1 MKRNTT
7 WTACMLASLLIVSG
21 INRTLIPASEVGTAK
36 SAGQTVKY
44 PALHLNT
51 APLTSQIQASDMNKK
66 EAAENIETLKGG
78 SWYKSVVRDIE
89 HKSYFVASSGD
100 SVNSINPKQRM
111 QAVYR
116 SDGFT
121 LSNMQERKDPESLEK
136 GTTKKSEQQDWKLDM
151 KVQGL
156 YTDGELAISND
167 QHSIVATDSSEVTF
181 THHNQLIVQ
190 YQNREDGVRQNFIVK
205 NEPSANAKEL
215 RVKLGFSEQWA
226 VSQVDKSELQFAL
239 ENSDGGLDTKVIY
252 KDIKAWD
259 ANGKI
264 LDAKMETG
272 NDHDFSLVVAVANAA
287 YPVTIDP
294 LSTTA
299 NTTLT
304 GPSANAG
311 FGCSVASA
319 GDVNAD
325 GYGDVIV
332 GAYGLAAN
340 AGAAYIYMGSATG
353 LSTSPARILT
363 GPANSFFGY
372 AVASAGDVNGDGRG
386 DVIVGAYQYSNN
398 AGAAY
403 IYYGSA
409 TGLNATPA
417 TTLIGAAGSALGI
430 SVSAIDLNS
439 DGYSDIIVG
448 APNFNAGT
456 GRATVHLGNGAGI
469 SPTPNYTLA
478 GTVANGRF
486 GRSVAGAGDVNGDVF
501 GDIIIG
507 ASEANKAYVYLGNE
521 PGMNTSPVSTLTS
534 PTFNVSFG
542 VSVAGA
548 GDVDGDGYC
557 EVIVG
562 ASANNA
568 AYVYKGSASGTIVS
582 SPKVLNGSTG
592 DFFGT
597 SVAGVGDINGDGY
610 ADVMVGASG
619 KGTYA
624 GSAYLFLGGAL
635 GLPTAPS
642 QTFQGS
648 VYYSYFGISV
658 SAAGDVNG
666 DGYSDA
672 IVGASGTS
680 SNTGSAYLYLGSPV
694 MVTNAA
700 TSLSGIG
707 AFGYSLAHAGDV
719 NGDGYGD
726 VVVGA
731 PTNNKSYGFVYLYL
745 GSASGLA
752 TSSSSVAG
760 SSVTSDFYGFSLARA
775 GDVNGDGFSD
785 IIVGTLNVGKAYVLH
800 GNAQGQLI
808 LGATLQKTGE
818 ERFGFIV
825 AGAGDINADG
835 YDDVIVG
842 SGTVSKAYVYLGSAS
857 GVAATPT
864 TTLTSSDTKFGRGVA
879 GIGDVNG
886 DGYSDVMVATN
897 HETSDET
904 FPEKGYIYLGSAI
917 GLSNVP
923 STVISAPSGSNGFG
937 YDIANAGDVN
947 GDGYGDVIVGAS
959 SSNSKAG
966 AAYLYKGSPS
976 GISGSN
982 YIAIL
987 GLPDESFGSSV
998 SAGDVNRDG
1007 YSDVV
1012 IGSTGNYYGLQ
1023 SFKIYKGSAAGLIYS
1038 NTIDGAG
1045 SSFGF
1050 SSSASGDINGDGYS
1064 DIIVGDYGAN
1074 SVFAYMGNGGS
1085 KRGNMLRLYNSDLT
1099 SRISASNNL
1108 ATSFGIGLFVRP
1120 ASGTSAYA
1128 RIIWETKPQGSP
1140 FNSGSS
1146 ITNYVGRT
1154 GIGTF
1159 TNIGPAGVE
1168 LKSLVPK
1175 VGRYTRIRVRVEYW
1189 SSVRPSGQTYGPW
1202 IYLQNNNLGILN
1214 KNVPSARLD
1223 ASEFFEAPKQ
1233 EEEVTNAAFK
1243 LTVYPNPV
1251 VDRLHLKLED
1261 GFAWNQISSIQI
1273 ISTRGQI
1280 VYNAS
1285 KLQDGEVNVSALA
1298 GGNYLIRLIHTEG
1311 KVYNS
1316 KFAVVR

>member
-1 MKRNTT
+1 MKRNST
-7 WTACMLASLLIVSG
+7 WTACILASLLIVSG
-21 INRTLIPASEVGTAK
+21 VRRTFSPASEIA
-36 SAGQTVKY
+36 TVQSGNPIAPHAAFQPKL
-44 PALHLNT
+44 PAFPGHTKLSNV
-51 APLTSQIQASDMNKK
+51 SK
-66 EAAENIETLKGG
+66 EEPVEDIETLKGG
-78 SWYKSVVRDIE
+78 DWYKKVTGDMER
-89 HKSYFVASSGD
+89 KSYFVASSGD
-100 SVNSINPKQRM
+100 SVNSINPKQKM

-121 LSNMQERKDPESLEK
+121 LSNMSDRQDPEKPGDSVSK
-136 GTTKKSEQQDWKLDM
+136 DSAQQNWKLNM
-151 KVQGL
+151 IVQGL
-156 YTDGELAISND
+156 YADGVLAISND
-167 QHSIVATDSSEVTF
+167 QNSKVATDTSEVTF
-181 THHNQLIVQ
+181 THHNQLVVQ

-205 NEPSANAKEL
+205 NRPSVNAKEL
-215 RVKLGFSEQWA
+215 RVKMGFSEEWTVNQA
-226 VSQVDKSELQFAL
+226 DQNELQFAL
-239 ENSDGGLDTKVIY
+239 ENAEGDLATKVIY

-259 ANGKI
+259 ANGNI
-264 LDAKMETG
+264 LAAKMETG
-272 NDHDFSLVVAVANAA
+272 NDHDFSLVVAVENAA

-304 GPSANAG
+304 GPSANAS

-319 GDVNAD
+319 GDVNGD

-340 AGAAYIYMGSATG
+340 AGAAYVYMGSATG
-353 LSTSPARILT
+353 LSTSPARVLN
-363 GPANSFFGY
+363 GPANSYFGY

-386 DVIVGAYQYSNN
+386 DVIVGAYQYANN

-403 IYYGSA
+403 IYYGTS

-417 TTLIGAAGSALGI
+417 TVLTGAAGSALGI
-430 SVSAIDLNS
+430 SVSAIDLNA
-439 DGYSDIIVG
+439 DAYSDIIVG
-448 APNFNAGT
+448 APNVNAGT
-456 GRATVHLGNGAGI
+456 GRATVHLGKGTGI
-469 SPTPNYTLA
+469 SQTPDYILN

-501 GDIIIG
+501 GDIIVG
-507 ASEANKAYVYLGNE
+507 ASEANKAYIYHGNE
-521 PGMNTSPVSTLTS
+521 TGMNPSVASTLTS
-534 PTFNVSFG
+534 PVFNTGYGLCVS
-542 VSVAGA
+542 GA

-562 ASANNA
+562 AYGNNS
-568 AYVYKGSASGTIVS
+568 AYVYKGSVTGTQT
-582 SPKVLNGSTG
+582 SPAKTFAGYG
-592 DFFGT
+592 GG

-610 ADVMVGASG
+610 ADVMIGASG
-619 KGTYA
+619 TGTYA
-624 GSAYLFLGGAL
+624 GSAYLFQGSAL
-635 GLPTAPS
+635 GLPSAPN

-658 SAAGDVNG
+658 AAAGDVNG

-680 SNTGSAYLYLGSPV
+680 SNTGNAYIYLGSPV
-694 MVTNAA
+694 MVTSVA
-700 TSLSGIG
+700 TTLTGTG
-707 AFGYSLAHAGDV
+707 DFGYSLAHAGDV

-731 PTNNKSYGFVYLYL
+731 YRNSSGYGFVYLYL

-760 SSVTSDFYGFSLARA
+760 TFVSSDFYGFSLARA

-785 IIVGTLNVGKAYVLH
+785 IIVGTLNAGKAYVVH
-800 GNAQGQLI
+800 GSAQGQLI
-808 LGATLQKTGE
+808 LGATLQRTGE
-818 ERFGFIV
+818 QRFGFIV

-842 SGTVSKAYVYLGSAS
+842 SGTVSKAYVYMGSAS
-857 GVAATPT
+857 GVATTPT
-864 TTLTSSDTKFGRGVA
+864 TTLTSPDTNFGRGAA

-897 HETSDET
+897 HETTGET
-904 FPEKGYIYLGSAI
+904 FPEMGYIYLGSAI

-923 STVISAPSGSNGFG
+923 STVIFAPSGSNGFG

-959 SSNSKAG
+959 SSYSGAG

-976 GISGSN
+976 GISSSN
-982 YIAIL
+982 YNLIL
-987 GLPDESFGSSV
+987 GSPGEHLGVSV
-998 SAGDVNRDG
+998 SAGDINRDG

-1012 IGSTGNYYGLQ
+1012 IGSSGNYNGLQ
-1023 SFKIYKGSAAGLIYS
+1023 NVKIHKGSAAGLIYS
-1038 NTIDGAG
+1038 NTIN
-1045 SSFGF
+1045 SSVTGFGF

-1064 DIIVGDYGAN
+1064 DIIVGAYNSN
-1074 SVFAYMGNGGS
+1074 SVFAYLGNGGS

-1099 SRISASNNL
+1099 SRISTANNL
-1108 ATSFGIGLFVRP
+1108 ATNFGVGLFVRP
-1120 ASGTSAYA
+1120 AGGTAYA
-1128 RIIWETKPQGSP
+1128 RLIWETKPHGVP
-1140 FNSGSS
+1140 FSSGSS

-1154 GIGTF
+1154 GTEVF

-1168 LKSLVPK
+1168 LKALVAK
-1175 VGRYTRIRVRVEYW
+1175 IGRYTKVRVRVEYW
-1189 SSVRPSGQTYGPW
+1189 SAARPTGQTFGPW
-1202 IYLQNNNLGILN
+1202 IYLQNHNLGVLN
-1214 KNVPSARLD
+1214 KNVPSARMD
-1223 ASEFFEAPKQ
+1223 ASEFFEAPK
-1233 EEEVTNAAFK
+1233 EEVKTAAFK

-1251 VDRLHLKLED
+1251 VDKLNLKLED
-1261 GFAWNQISSIQI
+1261 GFTWNQVRNIQI
-1273 ISTRGQI
+1273 VNTSGNIM
-1280 VYNAS
+1280 YNAS
-1285 KLQDGEVNVSALA
+1285 QVQHGELNVSTLA
-1298 GGNYLIRLIHTEG
+1298 SGNYLIRLVHDNG

-1316 KFAVVR
+1316 RFTIIR

>member
-1 MKRNTT
+1 MKRNAT

-21 INRTLIPASEVGTAK
+21 IQRTLSPASEVGTTQL
-36 SAGQTVKY
+36 AGRVIKY
-44 PALHLNT
+44 PALHLK
-51 APLTSQIQASDMNKK
+51 TSPFAGQPPSSDISKT
-66 EAAENIETLKGG
+66 EPAEDIETLKGG
-78 SWYKSVVRDIE
+78 NWYKKVVSDIE

-100 SVNSINPKQRM
+100 SVNSINPKQKM

-121 LSNMQERKDPESLEK
+121 LSNMPERQNPEKPGNSVSIDSL
-136 GTTKKSEQQDWKLDM
+136 QQNWKLNM
-151 KVQGL
+151 IVQGL
-156 YTDGELAISND
+156 YADGVLAISND
-167 QHSIVATDSSEVTF
+167 QNSKVATDTSEVTF
-181 THHNQLIVQ
+181 THHNQLVVQ

-205 NEPSANAKEL
+205 NKPSVNAKEL
-215 RVKLGFSEQWA
+215 RVKMGFSDEWTVNQTD
-226 VSQVDKSELQFAL
+226 QNELQFAL
-239 ENSDGGLDTKVIY
+239 ENAEGSLDTKVIY

-259 ANGKI
+259 ANGNI
-264 LDAKMETG
+264 LAAKMETG
-272 NDHDFSLVVAVANAA
+272 NDHDFSLVVAVANAV

-304 GPSANAG
+304 GPSANAS

-353 LSTSPARILT
+353 LSTSPARILN
-363 GPANSFFGY
+363 GPANSYFGY
-372 AVASAGDVNGDGRG
+372 TVASAGDVNGDGRG

-398 AGAAY
+398 AGAAF
-403 IYYGSA
+403 IYYGSH
-409 TGLNATPA
+409 TGLTATPA
-417 TTLIGAAGSALGI
+417 TTLTGTANSMLGI
-430 SVSAIDLNS
+430 SVSATDMDA
-439 DGYSDIIVG
+439 DGYTDIVVG

-456 GRATVHLGNGAGI
+456 GRATVHMGVSTGI
-469 SPTPNYTLA
+469 SVTPSYILS

-486 GRSVAGAGDVNGDVF
+486 GRSVASAGDVNGDSF
-501 GDIIIG
+501 GDIIVG
-507 ASEANKAYVYLGNE
+507 ASEANKAYVYQGNAT
-521 PGMNTSPVSTLTS
+521 GMNITPATTLTS
-534 PTFNVSFG
+534 PTFNVSYG
-542 VSVAGA
+542 LSVSGA

-562 ASANNA
+562 AYGNNA
-568 AYVYKGSASGTIVS
+568 AYVYKGSASGTQATQVKALS
-582 SPKVLNGSTG
+582 GYGGV
-592 DFFGT
+592 

-619 KGTYA
+619 TGTYA
-624 GSAYLFLGGAL
+624 GSAFLFQGSAL

-658 SAAGDVNG
+658 AAAGDVNG

-680 SNTGSAYLYLGSPV
+680 SNTGNAYVYLGSPV
-694 MVTNAA
+694 MI
-700 TSLSGIG
+700 TSLATFLTGTG
-707 AFGYSLAHAGDV
+707 DFGYSLAHAGDM

-731 PTNNKSYGFVYLYL
+731 TSNSSRYGFVYLYL
-745 GSASGLA
+745 GGANGLA

-760 SSVTSDFYGFSLARA
+760 TFADSDHYGFSLARA

-785 IIVGTLNVGKAYVLH
+785 IIVGTLNAGKAYVVH
-800 GNAQGQLI
+800 GSAQGQLI
-808 LGATLQKTGE
+808 LGATLQKTSE
-818 ERFGFIV
+818 IRFGFIV

-842 SGTVSKAYVYLGSAS
+842 SGTVSKAYVYMGSAS
-857 GVAATPT
+857 GVATTPT
-864 TTLTSSDTKFGRGVA
+864 TTLTRPDTNFGRGAA

-886 DGYSDVMVATN
+886 DGYGDVMVATN
-897 HETSDET
+897 HETTDQT
-904 FPEKGYIYLGSAI
+904 FPEMGYIYLGSAI

-923 STVISAPSGSNGFG
+923 STVISAPSGANGFG

-959 SSNSKAG
+959 SSYSGAG

-976 GISGSN
+976 GISSSN
-982 YIAIL
+982 YTLIL
-987 GLPDESFGSSV
+987 GSPGEHLGLSV
-998 SAGDVNRDG
+998 SAGDINRDG

-1012 IGSTGNYYGLQ
+1012 IGAAGYGPGLQ
-1023 SFKIYKGSAAGLIYS
+1023 NVKIYKGSAAGLVYS
-1038 NTIDGAG
+1038 NTING
-1045 SSFGF
+1045 SGNGFGS
-1050 SSSASGDINGDGYS
+1050 SSSASGDVNGDGYS
-1064 DIIVGDYGAN
+1064 DVIVGTTYGGN
-1074 SVFAYMGNGGS
+1074 SVYVYMGNGGG
-1085 KRGNMLRLYNSDLT
+1085 KRNNTLRLYNSDLT
-1099 SRISASNNL
+1099 SRISAANNM
-1108 ATSFGIGLFVRP
+1108 ATSFGVGLFVRP
-1120 ASGTSAYA
+1120 AAGTTAYA
-1128 RIIWETKPQGSP
+1128 RLVWETKPQGTP
-1140 FNSGSS
+1140 FSSGSS

-1154 GIGTF
+1154 GIGSF

-1168 LKSLVPK
+1168 LKSLVAK

-1202 IYLQNNNLGILN
+1202 IYLQNHNLGVLN
-1214 KNVPSARLD
+1214 KNVPSARMD
-1223 ASEFFEAPKQ
+1223 ASEFFEAPK
-1233 EEEVTNAAFK
+1233 EEEITTVAFK

-1251 VDRLHLKLED
+1251 VDRLNLKLED
-1261 GFAWNQISSIQI
+1261 GFTWNQISSIQI
-1273 ISTRGQI
+1273 ISTSGRV

-1285 KLQDGEVNVSALA
+1285 KVQDGEVNVSALT
-1298 GGNYLIRLIHTEG
+1298 GGNYIIRLIHTEG
-1311 KVYNS
+1311 KVFNS